1 MGIVKVRIVGVI
13 RSLNYIRTNITEI
26 KPLLEDK
33 YIDYDVKLE
42 ESIRNY
48 GVLCPVVLTNAILC
62 DGHKRYKVAKE
73 LGLTQIP
80 TILTNGEPIDLFFE
94 LNNREFNINQIALL
108 TKALD
113 NKQLSNILKK
123 VGYSNS
129 PQMVFAMKY
138 LSNLLEKYPN
148 LYNNQ
153 LPANIWRELGHL
165 DKNIDKY
172 ALDLMTIQG
181 TVSEKRNIA
190 IYLRQAQRRNELP
203 DSIKAEKA
211 EDVLPLLQKTAQPR
225 RTQSLEKYEKAI
237 ANISFPKST
246 SIKIDT
252 TFSEPGINLSFNIK
266 RSELDKLDETK
277 KALTQLFNE
286 VPEL

>member
-1 MGIVKVRIVGVI
+1 MTY
-13 RSLNYIRTNITEI
+13 LRTNITEI

-62 DGHKRYKVAKE
+62 DGHKRYKIAKK
-73 LGLTQIP
+73 LGLTPIP
-80 TILTNGEPIDLFFE
+80 SIITNGEPIDLFFE

-108 TKALD
+108 TKALND
-113 NKQLSNILKK
+113 KQLSNVLKK
-123 VGYSNS
+123 IGYSNS

-138 LSNLLEKYPN
+138 LSNLLEKNPD

-165 DKNIDKY
+165 GENLDKY
-172 ALDLMTIQG
+172 ALDLLNMQG

-190 IYLRQAQRRNELP
+190 IFLRQAFRRNELP
-203 DSIKAEKA
+203 DSIKADKA
-211 EDVLPLLQKTAQPR
+211 EEVIPLLQKTAQPR
-225 RTQSLEKYEKAI
+225 RTQSLDKYEKALTKI
-237 ANISFPKST
+237 NFPKST
-246 SIKIDT
+246 NLKIDS
-252 TFSEPGINLSFNIK
+252 TFSQPGINISLNIT
-266 RSELDKLDETK
+266 RTELDKLDKTK
-277 KALTQLFNE
+277 EALKQLFNE

>member
-1 MGIVKVRIVGVI
+1 MTY
-13 RSLNYIRTNITEI
+13 LRTNITEI
-26 KPLLEDK
+26 KSLLEDK

-62 DGHKRYKVAKE
+62 DGHKRYKIAKK

-80 TILTNGEPIDLFFE
+80 SIITNGEPIDLFFE

-113 NKQLSNILKK
+113 DKQLSNVLKK
-123 VGYSNS
+123 IGYSNS

-138 LSNLLEKYPN
+138 LSNLLEKNPD

-165 DKNIDKY
+165 GENLDKY
-172 ALDLMTIQG
+172 ALDLLNMQG

-190 IYLRQAQRRNELP
+190 IFLRQAFRRNELP
-203 DSIKAEKA
+203 DSIKANKA
-211 EDVLPLLQKTAQPR
+211 EEVIPLLQKTAQPR
-225 RTQSLEKYEKAI
+225 RTQSLDKYEKALTKI
-237 ANISFPKST
+237 NFPKST
-246 SIKIDT
+246 NLKIDS
-252 TFSEPGINLSFNIK
+252 TFSQPGINISLNIT
-266 RSELDKLDETK
+266 RTELDKLDKTK
-277 KALTQLFNE
+277 EALKQLFNE